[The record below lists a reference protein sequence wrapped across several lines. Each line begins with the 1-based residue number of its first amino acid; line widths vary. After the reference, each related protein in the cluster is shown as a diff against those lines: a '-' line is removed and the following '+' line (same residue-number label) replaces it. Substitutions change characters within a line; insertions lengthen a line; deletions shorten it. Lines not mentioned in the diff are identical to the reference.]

1 MKSYLHIFFLIYFN
15 INTFCQI
22 SDTCDYV
29 SQNNYLQ
36 DGLDCVI
43 LSSTPFTPESYQWLN
58 CSNSYSIILNDTTYI
73 HTKGETHYLALELT
87 YLGCIDTSDC
97 VYVCFYGLEELKTK
111 NIELISIFDPLGRET
126 EDKSNTLLIYQY
138 SDGTRE
144 KVYKIE

>member
-1 MKSYLHIFFLIYFN
+1 MKNYLYIFSLIYFN
-15 INTFCQI
+15 INSFSQI
-22 SDTCDYV
+22 ADTCDYV

-36 DGLDCVI
+36 DGLDCSI
-43 LSSTPFTPESYQWLN
+43 YSSAPFTAESYQWLN
-58 CSNSYSIILNDTTYI
+58 CSNSYSIILSDTAYF
-73 HTKGETHYLALELT
+73 HKQYETHYVALELT

-111 NIELISIFDPLGRET
+111 KIELISILDPTGRET
-126 EDKSNTLLIYQY
+126 EDKSNTLLIYLY